1 MFARTVRMQPKPE
14 SLSEFTQLM
23 EEEIIPLL
31 RKQHGFTDEI
41 AFVRPSGTE
50 AVGITLWEEKES
62 ADAYQNGVY
71 PQVLKALASVVD
83 GTPRVRSFEVSNS
96 TYHKIGAR

>member
-1 MFARTVRMQPKPE
+1 MFARTVRMQLKPG

-23 EEEIIPLL
+23 EQEVIPLL

-41 AFVRPSGTE
+41 AFVRPNGTV
-50 AVGITLWEEKES
+50 AIGVTLWDAKES
-62 ADAYQNGVY
+62 ADAYQRGLY
-71 PQVLKALASVVD
+71 PEVLKALASVVD
-83 GTPRVRSFEVSNS
+83 GIPRVRSFEVSNS

>member
-1 MFARTVRMQPKPE
+1 MFARTVRMQLKPE

-23 EEEIIPLL
+23 EQEVIPLL
-31 RKQHGFTDEI
+31 RKQQGFTDEI
-41 AFVRPSGTE
+41 AFVRPSGTV
-50 AVGITLWEEKES
+50 AIGITLWEEKES
-62 ADAYQNGVY
+62 ADAYQRGVY
-71 PQVLKALASVVD
+71 PEVLRTLASVVD

>member
-1 MFARTVRMQPKPE
+1 MQLKPE

-23 EEEIIPLL
+23 EAEVIPLL

-41 AFVRPSGTE
+41 SFVRPSGTV
-50 AVGITLWEEKES
+50 AIGITLWDAKES
-62 ADAYQNGVY
+62 ADAYQEGAY
-71 PQVLKALASVVD
+71 PEVLKALASVVD
-83 GTPRVRSFEVSNS
+83 GTPRVRSFEVSSS